1 LFSVAALPLPYC
13 IQGFIDIRRRASD
26 WRGRINR
33 GLAKNQKLAACGS
46 SYREMHSK
54 VGAAEG
60 CDLLILPMKTLYF
73 LLRQKLE
80 SFLQ

>member
-1 LFSVAALPLPYC
+1 LPLPYC
-13 IQGFIDIRRRASD
+13 IQGFIDIHRRASD
-26 WRGRINR
+26 WRGRINWE
-33 GLAKNQKLAACGS
+33 LAKNQKIAACGS
-46 SYREMHSK
+46 SYSEMYSN

>member
-1 LFSVAALPLPYC
+1 LFSVAALPVPYC

-46 SYREMHSK
+46 SYSEMYSN
-54 VGAAEG
+54 VGAAAG
-60 CDLLILPMKTLYF
+60 CDLLILLLKAFYF
-73 LLRQKLE
+73 LPPQKLE